1 MAELTEPLRNIF
13 RGRRGEPPEVLATMS
28 RRRFITF
35 EAVTVLTAL
44 LTCFTLLLVS
54 LLQNA
59 ELSGKILNWGNT
71 ASCILNATSEHQLR
85 ETNETQPRDWIDVVD
100 FLLQLRGQC
109 SAAPNFSGPP

>member
-1 MAELTEPLRNIF
+1 MAEITEPLRNIF
-13 RGRRGEPPEVLATMS
+13 RGRRGEPPEALATMS
-28 RRRFITF
+28 RHRFITF

-44 LTCFTLLLVS
+44 LTCFTLLLMS
-54 LLQNA
+54 LLKNE

-85 ETNETQPRDWIDVVD
+85 ESNETQPKDWIDVMD

-109 SAAPNFSGPP
+109 LAATNFSRQP